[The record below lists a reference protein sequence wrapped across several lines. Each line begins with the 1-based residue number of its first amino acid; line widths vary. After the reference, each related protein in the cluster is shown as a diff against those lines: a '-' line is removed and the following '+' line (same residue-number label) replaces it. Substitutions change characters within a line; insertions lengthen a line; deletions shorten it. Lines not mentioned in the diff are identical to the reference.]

1 MLKRFSALIAFVIA
15 MPLMA
20 SGPYSPVRVDLQRDE
35 VYNEGKA
42 LYSGAMKVGTG
53 SSCNSCHS
61 GASSLSRGKLAKIKF
76 NLEGKVR
83 NCMTA
88 PDRANGSAAENQ
100 LEALVHYLAKRYRL

>member
-1 MLKRFSALIAFVIA
+1 MLKRFSALIALAIA

-42 LYSGAMKVGTG
+42 LYWGSVKVGTG
-53 SSCNSCHS
+53 STCNSCHA
-61 GASSLSRGKLAKIKF
+61 GASSLSRAKLAKVRY

-83 NCMTA
+83 TCITA
-88 PDRANGSAAENQ
+88 PDRTNGTAAGTQ
-100 LEALVHYLAKRYRL
+100 IEALVHYLAKRFRL